1 MISIQL
7 SVVVLL
13 LGFVGGGAGY
23 TLGGSRSKGSRIEL
37 HNLPLFQH
45 RPSGH
50 PTQTAVVKNGQGKM
64 ENEEGNAYAKVR
76 RSESAYDYGTVLAC
90 LPPSFLPSVHVSFH
104 FLLFLFLSICAR
116 PFLNICRF
124 TFWHCASLFYRHD
137 CVNTE
142 FLTTYL
148 APHLTHSGVAGVM
161 FDAGSSGTRCYV
173 YKWPKRK

>member
-64 ENEEGNAYAKVR
+64 ENEEGNAYVKVR

-124 TFWHCASLFYRHD
+124 TFLALRISILSAWLCQHRVSHILPGSPLDAFWCCRRYVWRR
-137 CVNTE
+137 
-142 FLTTYL
+142 FLGHQMLCLQMAKT
-148 APHLTHSGVAGVM
+148 
-161 FDAGSSGTRCYV
+161 
-173 YKWPKRK
+173 